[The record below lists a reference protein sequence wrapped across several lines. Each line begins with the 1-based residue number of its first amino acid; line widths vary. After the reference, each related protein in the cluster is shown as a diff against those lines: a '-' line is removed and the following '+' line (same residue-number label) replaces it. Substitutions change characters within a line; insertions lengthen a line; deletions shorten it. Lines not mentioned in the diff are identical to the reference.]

1 MICTLGTLPSF
12 LHAEPKLSDYRLQVS
27 AERSPVENESQVQ
40 STCTM
45 YSNSI
50 ADAMS
55 IIARLLLMP
64 KSDIASQTMIDFQ
77 FSKKKKKRKKKKIRL
92 GRIKHEESWGQ
103 SQSVSQRTS
112 GWPAW
117 SGRVG
122 RAGGS
127 TKNLV
132 GQFLGIVWQLSK
144 TDRAS
149 YSTLRKKW

>member
-1 MICTLGTLPSF
+1 M
-12 LHAEPKLSDYRLQVS
+12 HAEPKLSDHRLQVS
-27 AERSPVENESQVQ
+27 AEQSPVENESQVQ

-112 GWPAW
+112 GWPA
-117 SGRVG
+117 
-122 RAGGS
+122 
-127 TKNLV
+127 
-132 GQFLGIVWQLSK
+132 
-144 TDRAS
+144 
-149 YSTLRKKW
+149 

>member
-1 MICTLGTLPSF
+1 MIYDIYFKYLTFF

-40 STCTM
+40 STCAM

-77 FSKKKKKRKKKKIRL
+77 FSKKKKINK
-92 GRIKHEESWGQ
+92 
-103 SQSVSQRTS
+103 
-112 GWPAW
+112 
-117 SGRVG
+117 
-122 RAGGS
+122 
-127 TKNLV
+127 
-132 GQFLGIVWQLSK
+132 
-144 TDRAS
+144 
-149 YSTLRKKW
+149 